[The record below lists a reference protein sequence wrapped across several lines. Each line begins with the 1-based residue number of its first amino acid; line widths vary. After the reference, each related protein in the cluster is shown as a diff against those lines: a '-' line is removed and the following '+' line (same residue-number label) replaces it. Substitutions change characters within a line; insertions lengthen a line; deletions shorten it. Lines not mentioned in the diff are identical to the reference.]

1 MQIFWNLRLNRLDEP
16 FEPSLMA
23 VPKLIL
29 TYVVWHSAERITIFE
44 FSSENEVV

>member
-16 FEPSLMA
+16 VLMA
-23 VPKLIL
+23 VPKLML
-29 TYVVWHSAERITIFE
+29 VWHSAERITIFE